1 MYAAI
6 GEVLSGWTG
15 ALTAGGVTV
24 TPRARES
31 VVSLLCRLV
40 QDVYTQSPTTL
51 GQALRLSWSLSSTGV
66 VTLTGDSAFTLAAT
80 SNTATRTGLTSTYT
94 GQSTYTAASA
104 FAGVYVAS
112 SGVALDLP
120 SLYDTEGSAVADGTL
135 AWTGPEQPARATLSL
150 WTTYAE
156 SWSAELM
163 RGEYDVWGKDRMLG
177 RIFVERFSRVP
188 PSRLLRSGMMEVRG
202 EGTATYVAEGLPFE
216 IPEEWP
222 VAQGWL
228 YSWVDTSVLGYRAVD
243 FDATSLLMDAG
254 YVRFDDLVADFISKI
269 ETESGGGAVEYLAD
283 GRINFYPPGGA
294 TASIVWVD
302 RLGWLLGFG
311 LEAGSTDDEWVNSDT
326 MPSRFVPPGGIPCLG
341 VSWREVE
348 IQSEAEAIFDRHR
361 RRQGF
366 VFGAA
371 RLWRLRI
378 TLTRWALQSLL
389 TGWCLR
395 GRVTAVCGSNTTAI
409 GPSESGGAITG
420 FVLGLDRVS
429 WLDPEHQRRA
439 VVELSVVSEGA

>member
-15 ALTAGGVTV
+15 TLTAGGVTV

-40 QDVYTQSPTTL
+40 QEVYTQSPTTL
-51 GQALRLSWSLSSTGV
+51 GQTLRLSWSLSSTGV
-66 VTLTGDSAFTLAAT
+66 VTLAGDSAFTLAAT
-80 SNTATRTGLTSTYT
+80 SNTATRTGFTSTYT
-94 GQSTYTAASA
+94 GQSTYTAAAA

-156 SWSAELM
+156 SWSAELL

-177 RIFVERFSRVP
+177 RVFVERFARVP
-188 PSRLLRSGMMEVRG
+188 PSRILRSGMMEVRG

-228 YSWVDTSVLGYRAVD
+228 YSWVDTSVPGYRA
-243 FDATSLLMDAG
+243 FDMDGFGAVTVADGYWRWDLLMAEVASQVDA
-254 YVRFDDLVADFISKI
+254 LVAPGLF
-269 ETESGGGAVEYLAD
+269 TERSD
-283 GRINFYPPGGA
+283 GRLQFEFSGYGDPVIW
-294 TASIVWVD
+294 TD
-302 RLGWLLGFG
+302 RLGWLMGFG
-311 LEAGSTDDEWVNSDT
+311 MESGSSDEELAAADLSC
-326 MPSRFVPPGGIPCLG
+326 SRFVPPGGIPCLG

-395 GRVTAVCGSNTTAI
+395 GKVTAVCGNNTTAI